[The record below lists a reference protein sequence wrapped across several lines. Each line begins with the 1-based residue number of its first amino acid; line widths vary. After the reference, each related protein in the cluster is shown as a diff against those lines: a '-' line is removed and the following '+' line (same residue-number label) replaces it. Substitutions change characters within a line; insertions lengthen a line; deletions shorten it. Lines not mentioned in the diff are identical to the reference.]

1 MKRSMFGQSI
11 EVRPSPIHG
20 NGLFATEDIKKN
32 TKLSEYVG
40 VEMSITD
47 FIKRYG
53 RDRKYT
59 YSLGRVNRI
68 IVGKDCV
75 NQNPSHFCNES
86 SAPNVHLK
94 GRGLY
99 TLRDVSKGEELF
111 LRYNKNYQRDYSL

>member
-1 MKRSMFGQSI
+1 MFGQSI
-11 EVRPSPIHG
+11 EVRPSPVHG

-32 TKLSEYVG
+32 TKLGEYVG
-40 VEMSITD
+40 VEMLITD

-53 RDRKYT
+53 RNRTYT

-86 SAPNVHLK
+86 NAPNVQLK
-94 GRGLY
+94 KRGLY